1 MRLSDNSMKV
11 LERRYLRKDE
21 YGRTIESPEEMLW
34 RVAGWVALAEK
45 LDRREYWANEFYMIM
60 DNLDFLPNSPTL
72 MNAGKERGLLS
83 ACFVIPI
90 EDSIDGIFSALRWA
104 ALVSKE
110 GGGTGFSFSRL
121 RPKGDLVKSTCGVAS
136 GPLSFMEL
144 FNHTTEV
151 VMQGGM
157 RRGANMGV
165 LNVDHPDIIDF
176 VKAKTDN
183 DKFTNFNIS
192 VGITNDFM
200 KAVEA
205 DQDWNL
211 VNPRNGQIVKTVK
224 AKELFDLIV
233 DCAWRTGDP
242 GLLFLDTINDNNPVP
257 NCGRIESS
265 NPCGEQPLIPFES
278 CNLGSINLLNF
289 YKDNGIDWN
298 RLKDIIRIA
307 VRFLDDV
314 IDVNYYPISQIEE
327 TTKKTRKIG
336 LGIMGWADLLY
347 KLGIPYNSQKA
358 LDLAEKVMRF
368 ITETGREESCA
379 LAEERGVFPAW
390 EGSVWEK
397 RGIKVRN
404 ATITT
409 IAPTGTISLVAGVS
423 SGIEPNFALAY
434 RRKAFAKESQ
444 GEETLVYVNP
454 ILIDRLKGLDLYT
467 ESMIDQIIEKGSLQH
482 IDGIPKSIKEIFV
495 TAHDIAPKWHIKM
508 QAAFQRYTDNAVSKT
523 INLPSNATREAVA
536 NAFMLA
542 YGLNCKGITVFRDG
556 CKGEQVLNVGAK
568 EPVVAKPS
576 KKDRPNML
584 SGNTLKISTS
594 YGNLYLTLNRD
605 EEGRPF
611 EVFATLGKSGK
622 DTQAH
627 TEAIGRLV
635 SLALRSGISINDVIK
650 QLKGIGGSTQVLD
663 ENLFAMIFSV
673 PDAIAKGLEM
683 LINGEI
689 NNHELIKGDV
699 CPTCGAPLVYEEGC
713 IHCVSCGFSK
723 CG

>member
-1 MRLSDNSMKV
+1 MKLSDNSMKV

-21 YGRTIESPEEMLW
+21 YGRTIELPEDMLW
-34 RVAGWVALAEK
+34 RVANYVAKAEESK
-45 LDRREYWANEFYMIM
+45 SREYWVRQFYQLM

-83 ACFVIPI
+83 ACFVLPI
-90 EDSIDGIFSALRWA
+90 EDSIDGIFNALRWA
-104 ALVSKE
+104 ALVGKE

-121 RPKGDLVKSTCGVAS
+121 RPKGDIVKSTSGVAS

-144 FNHTTEV
+144 FNHTTEI

-165 LNVDHPDIIDF
+165 LNVDHADIMDF
-176 VKAKTDN
+176 IKAKTEN
-183 DKFTNFNIS
+183 EKLTNFNIS
-192 VGITNDFM
+192 VGIFDSFM
-200 KAVEA
+200 QAVEA

-211 VNPRNGQIVKTVK
+211 INPRNGQVVKTIK
-224 AKELFDLIV
+224 AKKLFDLIV
-233 DCAWRTGDP
+233 DCAWQTGDP
-242 GLLFLDTINDNNPVP
+242 GLLFLDEINANNPVP
-257 NCGRIESS
+257 NCGKIESS

-289 YKDNGIDWN
+289 YKDNDIDWA
-298 RLKDIIRIA
+298 RLKETIMTA

-314 IDVNYYPISQIEE
+314 IDVDHYPIPQIEE

-347 KLGIPYNSQKA
+347 KLGIPYNSQEA
-358 LDLAEKVMRF
+358 LDLAELLMRF
-368 ITETGREESCA
+368 VTDSGREESHI
-379 LAEERGVFPAW
+379 LANERGVFPAW
-390 EGSVWEK
+390 EGSVW
-397 RGIKVRN
+397 GNNGYMVRN

-409 IAPTGTISLVAGVS
+409 IAPTGTISLIAGVS

-444 GEETLVYVNP
+444 GEETLIYVNP
-454 ILIDRLKGLDLYT
+454 ILIEQLKSLNLYT
-467 ESMIDQIIEKGSLQH
+467 ENIVNQIIEKGSLQH
-482 IDGIPKSIKEIFV
+482 VDGIPESIKKIFV
-495 TAHDIAPKWHIKM
+495 TAHDISPEWHIRM
-508 QAAFQRYTDNAVSKT
+508 QAAFQKYTDNAVSKT
-523 INLPSNATREAVA
+523 INLPNNATKEAVA
-536 NAFMLA
+536 DAFMLA
-542 YGLNCKGITVFRDG
+542 YKLKCKGITVFRDG

-568 EPVVAKPS
+568 ETTVKPS
-576 KKDRPNML
+576 KKGRPNML
-584 SGNTLKISTS
+584 SGNTLKITTS

-605 EEGRPF
+605 EDGRPF

-627 TEAIGRLV
+627 TEAIGRLA
-635 SLALRSGISINDVIK
+635 SLALRSGISINDIIK

-683 LINGEI
+683 LVNGEV
-689 NNHELIKGDV
+689 NNNELIRGDV
-699 CPTCGAPLVYEEGC
+699 CPTCGAPLVCEEGC
-713 IHCVSCGFSK
+713 IRCVSCGFSK